1 MPGLRAPVAVQG
13 DNRGVRAYPTP
24 MQTFI
29 DLEGASGTTYRFHR
43 VDDIAHLPAIAG
55 NFIYVRSGGAKP
67 VVVCC
72 GVCETL
78 LRAAQTWPAAQKDH
92 GAEAIYVRRNVSWK
106 VREAEHEDILGRHG
120 PALVISCEFDR
131 QS

>member
-1 MPGLRAPVAVQG
+1 
-13 DNRGVRAYPTP
+13 

-29 DLEGASGTTYRFHR
+29 DLEGASGTTYRFQR
-43 VDDIAHLPAIAG
+43 VDDVSHLPAIAG
-55 NFIYVRSGGAKP
+55 NFVYVQNDGP

-78 LRAAQTWPAAQKDH
+78 LRAADAWPAAHQDH
-92 GAEAIYVRRNVSWK
+92 GANAIYVRKNVSWK
-106 VREAEHEDILGRHG
+106 VREAEHKDILGRHR
-120 PALVISCEFDR
+120 PTLVISAEFDR